1 MSFGTAA
8 AEATATDQRKSGRN
22 ANGAPWWRA
31 VSNIPAGA
39 SEDVSGD

>member
-1 MSFGTAA
+1 MSFGSAVADVAA
-8 AEATATDQRKSGRN
+8 NDQCRSDGNTDGT
-22 ANGAPWWRA
+22 PPERA